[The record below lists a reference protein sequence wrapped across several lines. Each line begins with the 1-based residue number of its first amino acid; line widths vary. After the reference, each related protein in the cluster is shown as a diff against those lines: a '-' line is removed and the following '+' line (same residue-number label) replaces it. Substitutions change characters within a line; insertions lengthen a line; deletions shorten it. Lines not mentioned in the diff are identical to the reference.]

1 MRKHRMAS
9 VSTANINCF
18 SGSRCLV
25 RESKCC
31 DGRTMSGSENLSS
44 MASAVDIWR
53 SCVSADCWRLDT
65 QIMAARSREDF
76 LNP

>member
-1 MRKHRMAS
+1 M
-9 VSTANINCF
+9 STANINCF

-25 RESKCC
+25 RAFEVLRWQNNVWHQEPI
-31 DGRTMSGSENLSS
+31 DYEL
-44 MASAVDIWR
+44 AVDIWR

-65 QIMAARSREDF
+65 QVMAAKSREDF